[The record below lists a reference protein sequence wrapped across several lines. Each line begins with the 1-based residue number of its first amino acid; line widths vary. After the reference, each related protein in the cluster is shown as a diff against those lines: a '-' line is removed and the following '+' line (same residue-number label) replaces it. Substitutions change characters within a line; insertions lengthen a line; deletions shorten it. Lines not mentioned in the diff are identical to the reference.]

1 MAELS
6 LRSQIEN
13 VRIIVLAFSE
23 SHFCLIDYQS
33 DVSALIQFINL
44 DWTNLGYQRRFFLRM
59 VTTYLTFLDNR
70 IFFTLRNSASISGMQ
85 PDLPAF
91 TTTIPFQVHQG
102 CPSASLSSPVRS
114 YFHLHPPQRAA
125 SPVPGSISP
134 VNTSSSGLMIPFPS

>member
-33 DVSALIQFINL
+33 DVSALVQFINL

-85 PDLPAF
+85 PHYASIISEYTEGRPF
-91 TTTIPFQVHQG
+91 TLCVV
-102 CPSASLSSPVRS
+102 A
-114 YFHLHPPQRAA
+114 
-125 SPVPGSISP
+125 
-134 VNTSSSGLMIPFPS
+134 NSSSSRHRN